1 MKWDNVSK
9 PVRRKFS
16 HLIVLYEELDI
27 LRKREQTEKVKGAIE
42 ILQQRC
48 KVIRDELR
56 VEK

>member
-48 KVIRDELR
+48 KVIRDEL
-56 VEK
+56 EK